1 MSDEPPAL
9 VVVAILYPN
18 SGGLAP
24 WRIECDREIFER
36 MSMALRSVGEPNAA
50 LGAALVSYCVALELE
65 SGDGPCAS

>member
-1 MSDEPPAL
+1 MSEPPAL

-36 MSMALRSVGEPNAA
+36 MSVALRSTDPNRA
-50 LGAALVSYCVALELE
+50 LGAALVSYCVNIELE
-65 SGDGPCAS
+65 ESEKNG